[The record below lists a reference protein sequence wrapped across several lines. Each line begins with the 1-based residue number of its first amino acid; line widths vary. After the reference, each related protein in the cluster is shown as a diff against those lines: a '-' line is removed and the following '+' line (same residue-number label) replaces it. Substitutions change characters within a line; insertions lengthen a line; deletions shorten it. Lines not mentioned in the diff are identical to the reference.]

1 MKSGELFII
10 SAPSGTG
17 KTTIIKKVVT
27 RLAGLA
33 FSVSHTTR
41 KPRSSE
47 QEGMDYYFVDR
58 SVFVK
63 MCDNHAFLEW
73 AEVHGNLYGTSR
85 KAVEEQLDRGVDVIL
100 DIDVQG
106 ARQVREA
113 SGLMG
118 VSIFIVPP
126 SWKELQR
133 RLASRGTD
141 SEESIRLRCG
151 NARLEIADHDH
162 YDFLI
167 VNDEIEN
174 AVEMLCAVII
184 AERSR
189 NRRLVSGRPVNFSEL
204 TGYEK
209 E

>member
-17 KTTIIKKVVT
+17 KTTVIKKVVN
-27 RLAGLA
+27 RLSGLA
-33 FSVSHTTR
+33 FSISHTTR

-47 QEGMDYYFVDR
+47 QDGMDYYFVDR
-58 SVFVK
+58 SVFVQ
-63 MCDNHAFLEW
+63 MRDNLAFLEW
-73 AEVHGNLYGTSR
+73 AEVHGNLYGTNR
-85 KAVEEQLDRGVDVIL
+85 KAVENQLARGIDVIL
-100 DIDVQG
+100 DIDIQG
-106 ARQVREA
+106 ARQVRAA
-113 SGLMG
+113 SGLPG

-126 SWKELQR
+126 SWSELQR

-141 SEESIRLRCG
+141 SEESIRLRCE
-151 NARLEIADHDH
+151 NARLEIVDHDH

-174 AVEMLCAVII
+174 AVEMLCAIII

-189 NRRLVSGRPVNFSEL
+189 NRRLVSGRPVNLSEL

>member
-63 MCDNHAFLEW
+63 MRDNHAFLEW

-106 ARQVREA
+106 ARQVRDA

-174 AVEMLCAVII
+174 AVEMLCAIII